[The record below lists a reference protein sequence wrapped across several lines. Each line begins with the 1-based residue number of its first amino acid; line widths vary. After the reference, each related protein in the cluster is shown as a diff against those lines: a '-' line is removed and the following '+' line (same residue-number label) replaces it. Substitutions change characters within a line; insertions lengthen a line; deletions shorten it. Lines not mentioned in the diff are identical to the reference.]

1 MRSLRMKM
9 VMIMVILILALMLTT
24 GAFLMSGVGN
34 FYVSQFYEQMEGTFT
49 PEFIAQLQRLSAED
63 NAPAQMKELLM
74 AQAGL
79 GIDITG
85 RNVYILDQTGSV
97 LDSSNQR
104 TTVVMTQNILS
115 AMNGEVG
122 QSSSVT
128 NDYMD
133 LAVPV
138 ESDGAQYIAYIRDN
152 RATVDALTSELLII
166 ILRALA
172 LGLVICVILSFLLSQ
187 ILITPIRALTVG
199 TKRVAAG
206 DFANRVTVDSRDEI
220 GDLTRNFNHMAKVL
234 QDTISEAENEI
245 VLEDLIERHN
255 AVITLTHAGYIKR
268 QPEDTYSAQR
278 RGGKGII
285 GMATKEEDYIERV
298 VVADSHSYIL
308 FFTTRGRV
316 HAVKAYR
323 IPEAGRTAKGSNI
336 VNLLE
341 GLEPE
346 EAISAMLSVKGL
358 ETGEGLENQYIVMVT
373 KRGVIKRTALA
384 EFVMQRRGGKI
395 ALSLD
400 DDDELVFAALTHGNS
415 DVMIAMRDG
424 KAVRFREDT
433 VREMGRTARGVK
445 GVSLAEGDSV
455 AGACIVENDPDWMA
469 AHQLLTITEK
479 GFGKRTDPS
488 LFETRGRGTKGMIC
502 HNITERTGRLC
513 GIAVVDD
520 DCDILLITD
529 DGTMIRT
536 PADGISTF
544 GRAASG
550 VIVMRVA
557 EGSSIANFAVTGK
570 AKEEEAD
577 ADTETDTD
585 TEEADTEIVEAE
597 ASNDNDT
604 DTEE

>member
-85 RNVYILDQTGSV
+85 RNVYILDQNGSV

-115 AMNGEVG
+115 AMNGSVG

-128 NDYMD
+128 NNYMD

-220 GDLTRNFNHMAKVL
+220 GDLTQNFNHMAKVL
-234 QDTISEAENEI
+234 QDTISEAENERNKLSTLFLHMTDGVVAFNTAGSVI
-245 VLEDLIERHN
+245 HYNPAATQMLAQNLSGQTTFDEIFSKEAELDTLLTLRRPQYIETQKTVGERELELFMAPFSSDHAQGGVLVVIHDVTEQRRSEQTQARIRRQRLARAAHAADQHQILRRNDRRHRRRAAAGAARELHERHHQRGRPHDPHR
-255 AVITLTHAGYIKR
+255 AGSAHAQQDRLR
-268 QPEDTYSAQR
+268 QDGDEHLPLPVPQSRAECLRRGEAQR
-278 RGGKGII
+278 RAEPPPHHDAHLRGGRFPTSTATGSASSRSSRTSSPTPSSIRPTAAKSTCTVGTSGKNVFVRVTDNGIGIPEKDLPRLFDRFYRVDKARSRESGGTGLGLSIAQEILNQHKGRIEISSEYGKG
-285 GMATKEEDYIERV
+285 T
-298 VVADSHSYIL
+298 
-308 FFTTRGRV
+308 
-316 HAVKAYR
+316 
-323 IPEAGRTAKGSNI
+323 
-336 VNLLE
+336 
-341 GLEPE
+341 
-346 EAISAMLSVKGL
+346 SV
-358 ETGEGLENQYIVMVT
+358 
-373 KRGVIKRTALA
+373 
-384 EFVMQRRGGKI
+384 
-395 ALSLD
+395 
-400 DDDELVFAALTHGNS
+400 
-415 DVMIAMRDG
+415 
-424 KAVRFREDT
+424 
-433 VREMGRTARGVK
+433 
-445 GVSLAEGDSV
+445 
-455 AGACIVENDPDWMA
+455 
-469 AHQLLTITEK
+469 
-479 GFGKRTDPS
+479 
-488 LFETRGRGTKGMIC
+488 
-502 HNITERTGRLC
+502 
-513 GIAVVDD
+513 
-520 DCDILLITD
+520 LIT
-529 DGTMIRT
+529 M
-536 PADGISTF
+536 PA
-544 GRAASG
+544 
-550 VIVMRVA
+550 
-557 EGSSIANFAVTGK
+557 
-570 AKEEEAD
+570 
-577 ADTETDTD
+577 
-585 TEEADTEIVEAE
+585 AE
-597 ASNDNDT
+597 AQA
-604 DTEE
+604 